1 MKFNNVLKSL
11 KTSLA
16 IVLVVILASCAKQ
29 LPKPSKEVKS
39 ILVIPVEVV
48 NKTQIDR
55 KFDYVFYFQSKS
67 TSGTWSN
74 SPQYDQLFSVRGNLQ
89 RNGNSLTIVSG
100 LSHGEHRLFSMAEK
114 PINVR
119 NVNPNTKRVGHRPFV
134 LEEGKV
140 LIFPD
145 VFRYSQESIGAM
157 KSFRYSSEFDRLT
170 DQELKN
176 IKEELKEYKNYELW
190 SLQDKKA
197 DGALT
202 ELVTSTASSRI

>member
-1 MKFNNVLKSL
+1 MKFNIVLKSL

-39 ILVIPVEVV
+39 ILVIPAEVV

-100 LSHGEHRLFSMAEK
+100 LSHGEHRLFQWQKILS
-114 PINVR
+114 
-119 NVNPNTKRVGHRPFV
+119 T
-134 LEEGKV
+134 
-140 LIFPD
+140 
-145 VFRYSQESIGAM
+145 
-157 KSFRYSSEFDRLT
+157 SEM
-170 DQELKN
+170 
-176 IKEELKEYKNYELW
+176 
-190 SLQDKKA
+190 
-197 DGALT
+197 
-202 ELVTSTASSRI
+202 